1 MDNALYI
8 AIGAAGLA
16 LLFAFTRYGSIMKKD
31 AGSEKMQDISKQ
43 VQDGAAAF
51 LTAEYKWLAVFVAV
65 VAAAIAFLGDEADG
79 LGQPTAIA
87 FVAGAA
93 ASALAGWCGMHTATR
108 AAVRTTH
115 AATHSLADA
124 LGVSFGSGVVMGMCV
139 VGLWVR
145 RHGFPTA
152 PPLVF

>member
-8 AIGAAGLA
+8 ALGAAALA

-65 VAAAIAFLGDEADG
+65 VACAIAFLGTEADG

-93 ASALAGWCGMHTATR
+93 ASAAGSLE
-108 AAVRTTH
+108 RT
-115 AATHSLADA
+115 SLS
-124 LGVSFGSGVVMGMCV
+124 GTSRRGEYGS
-139 VGLWVR
+139 
-145 RHGFPTA
+145 
-152 PPLVF
+152 LVTSSGSPVCSCWMLK

>member
-8 AIGAAGLA
+8 ALGAAAFA

-65 VAAAIAFLGDEADG
+65 VAGRDRVARHLLQDPNLVPGVDHELVARG
-79 LGQPTAIA
+79 LAP
-87 FVAGAA
+87 AGAPA
-93 ASALAGWCGMHTATR
+93 
-108 AAVRTTH
+108 
-115 AATHSLADA
+115 ADA
-124 LGVSFGSGVVMGMCV
+124 AHQTQRVNWRLLLLQRRKGRIGVLVVA
-139 VGLWVR
+139 LDL
-145 RHGFPTA
+145 A
-152 PPLVF
+152 